1 MVRQLEKIMP
11 RYTWLPV
18 SLVLLTNLLSFYGS
32 ALLNLHRT
40 HYNLTTALDAH
51 IPLTPFFVL
60 FYVLAYVQWVVGF
73 CLIVRESRAVC
84 YRLIAGE
91 ILAKLCCMV
100 IFLILPTAMER
111 PEITGGGVWNALLR
125 LVYLLDRPV
134 TLFPSIHCLESWFC
148 FRGAL
153 YLKKPPRWYPW
164 LSLVMTLLV
173 CASTVLVKQHLAVD
187 IPSALLV
194 AELGLWLSR
203 RLDAG
208 RALRALNRRLR
219 LDE

>member
-40 HYNLTTALDAH
+40 HYNLATALDAH
-51 IPLTPFFVL
+51 IPLAPFFVL

-73 CLIVRESRAVC
+73 CLIARESRAVC

-125 LVYLLDRPV
+125 LVYRLDRPV

>member
-1 MVRQLEKIMP
+1 MP

-18 SLVLLTNLLSFYGS
+18 GLVLLTNLLSFYGS
-32 ALLNLHRT
+32 ALVNLHRT
-40 HYNLTTALDAH
+40 HYNLTTALDAQ
-51 IPLTPFFVL
+51 IPLVPFFVL
-60 FYVLAYVQWVVGF
+60 FYVLAYVQWIVGF
-73 CLIVRESRAVC
+73 CLIARESRAVC

-91 ILAKLCCMV
+91 ILAKLCCLI
-100 IFLILPTAMER
+100 IFLIVPTAMER
-111 PEITGGGVWNALLR
+111 PEVTGAGVWSALVR
-125 LVYLLDRPV
+125 LVYRLDRPV
-134 TLFPSIHCLESWFC
+134 TLLPSIHCLESWFC

-173 CASTVLVKQHLAVD
+173 CASTVLVKQHLVLDVPA
-187 IPSALLV
+187 ALLV

>member
-1 MVRQLEKIMP
+1 MP

-18 SLVLLTNLLSFYGS
+18 TLVLLTNLVSFYGS

-40 HYNLTTALDAH
+40 HYSLVTVLDEH
-51 IPLTPFFVL
+51 IPLVPFFVL

-73 CLIVRESRAVC
+73 CLIARESRAVC
-84 YRLIAGE
+84 YRVIAGE
-91 ILAKLCCMV
+91 ILAKLCC
-100 IFLILPTAMER
+100 LILFLLIPTAIDR

-125 LVYLLDRPV
+125 LIYRLDRPV

-153 YLKKPPRWYPW
+153 YLKKTPRWYPW
-164 LSLVMTLLV
+164 PTLVMTLLV
-173 CASTVLVKQHLAVD
+173 CASTVLVKQHLVLD
-187 IPSALLV
+187 IPAALLV

-208 RALRALNRRLR
+208 RALRAINCRLR

>member
-1 MVRQLEKIMP
+1 MP

-51 IPLTPFFVL
+51 IPLAPFFVL

-73 CLIVRESRAVC
+73 CLIARESRAVC

-125 LVYLLDRPV
+125 LVYRLDRPV

>member
-51 IPLTPFFVL
+51 IPLAPFFVL

-73 CLIVRESRAVC
+73 CLIARESRAVC

-125 LVYLLDRPV
+125 LVYRLDRPV

>member
-32 ALLNLHRT
+32 ALVNLHRT

-51 IPLTPFFVL
+51 IPLAPSFVL
-60 FYVLAYVQWVVGF
+60 FYVLAYVQWVAGF
-73 CLIVRESRAVC
+73 CLIARESRAVC

>member
-1 MVRQLEKIMP
+1 MP

-32 ALLNLHRT
+32 ALVNLHRT

-73 CLIVRESRAVC
+73 CLIARESRAVC

-153 YLKKPPRWYPW
+153 YLKKPPQWYPW